1 VLIVIVGLALS
12 VGAHV
17 HLDRLER
24 LKSQAAFDG
33 QARDQVALIEH
44 TLARAVDAVTSIA
57 DLVRV
62 QPDITPQDFERFGQ
76 LLLRRQPI
84 YSSLAYSQW
93 TPAPQLDEVL
103 ARLRGEGFSLT
114 NVTVRPVA
122 GGSHVPAPASGEDR
136 LVLTRITPA
145 PLGNMVIGFDVAS
158 LPDRREVV
166 LAARDEGELRMTG
179 PLTLG
184 GRPPEEV
191 GVIVFAPVY
200 RGGFIPATTEERRQ
214 AFAGAASIGLL
225 IEPMLRQVMAARDG
239 GWVRTVVVDRGH
251 DPAGTILFDR
261 LAPGSARLQTDLEAL
276 AGHPLASWHSL
287 EVGGRSWQV
296 LSTPTPLFLAQDQQR
311 VAPLLALVLGTMITL
326 LAALL
331 VSFMLRHDRAM
342 RRHLAEREAVAEKL
356 RHTNEALVAANREME
371 EFVAAVSHDLRNPLH
386 SITLAG
392 HLLQMGLDRDDPG
405 VVRRGAESMAR
416 STGAMTRIIHGL
428 LRHDSAGWAPVA
440 CEVVDVGELARRLI
454 AERAEAIEACRARVE
469 VLDLPTLECDPGRLA
484 SALDNLLDNALKH
497 ACAKPPGGAPLIR
510 IGSRIQDDEV
520 CIFVSDNGPGIA
532 EEHRERVFKLF
543 QRLGTSGQGSGLG
556 LATVKRV
563 ARAHQGRVWVEETP
577 GGGATIVMAF
587 PRGGL
592 ASRPTFAG

>member
-17 HLDRLER
+17 HLDRLAR
-24 LKSQAAFDG
+24 LEAKTALDA
-33 QARDQVALIEH
+33 QARDQLALIEH
-44 TLARAVDAVTSIA
+44 TLERAVDAVTSIA

-62 QPDITPQDFERFGQ
+62 QPDITPQDFERFGE
-76 LLLRRQPI
+76 LILDRQPI
-84 YSSLAYSQW
+84 FSSLAYSQW
-93 TPAPQLDEVL
+93 TPAAQLDAVV
-103 ARLRGEGFSLT
+103 ARLQGEGFPLT
-114 NVTVRPVA
+114 GVTVRPVA
-122 GGSHVPAPASGEDR
+122 GGSYEPAPASGEDR

-145 PLGNMVIGFDVAS
+145 PLGTMVIGFDVSS
-158 LPDRREVV
+158 LPDRREFV

-179 PLTLG
+179 PLALG
-184 GRPPEEV
+184 GRPPDEV

-200 RGGFIPATTEERRQ
+200 HGGVIPPTPEERRR

-225 IEPMLRQVMAARDG
+225 IEPMLRQVMAAHGG
-239 GWVRTVVVDRGH
+239 GWVRTVVVDRGD

-261 LAPGSARLQTDLEAL
+261 LAPGSARLETDLDTL
-276 AGHPLASWHSL
+276 AGHPLASWKEL
-287 EVGGRSWQV
+287 EVGGRTWHV
-296 LSTPTPLFLAQDQQR
+296 LSTPTPLFLAQSRQNL
-311 VAPLLALVLGTMITL
+311 APLLALVLGATITL
-326 LAALL
+326 LAAML

-356 RHTNEALVAANREME
+356 SHTNQALVEANREME

-392 HLLQMGLDRDDPG
+392 HLLQMGLDRDDPA

-428 LRHDSAGWAPVA
+428 LRHGSAGWAPVA
-440 CEVVDVGELARRLI
+440 RERVDLGELAQRLV

-469 VLDLPTLECDPGRLA
+469 VADLPSLECDPGRLA

-497 ACAKPPGGAPLIR
+497 ACAEPQSGVPLIR

-520 CIFVSDNGPGIA
+520 CIFVSDNGPGIP
-532 EEHRERVFKLF
+532 EEHRQRVFMLF
-543 QRLGTSGQGSGLG
+543 QRLSKNGLGSGLG

-563 ARAHQGRVWVEETP
+563 VRAHQGRVWVEETP

-587 PRGGL
+587 PRRGAIPPA
-592 ASRPTFAG
+592 ASDG